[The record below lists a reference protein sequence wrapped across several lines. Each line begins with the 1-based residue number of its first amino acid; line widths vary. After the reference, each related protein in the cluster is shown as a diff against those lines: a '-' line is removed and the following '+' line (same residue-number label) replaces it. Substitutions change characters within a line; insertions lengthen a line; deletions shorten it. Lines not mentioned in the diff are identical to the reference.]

1 MKAYS
6 MDLRV
11 RVLADCDAGL
21 GTTSVARAYR
31 VSSAWVR
38 RLKQRRRETGEIAP
52 RRRGGGPHQR
62 KIDRQRLKAAVAD
75 QPDATLVELR
85 QHLGVNC
92 SLSAICK
99 VLKQLKLTYKKRRFA
114 PRSRIVPT

>member
-21 GTTSVARAYR
+21 GTKSVASAYR

-52 RRRGGGPHQR
+52 RRRGGGPHPR